1 MTQEDSA
8 CEPQRA
14 CSLKDTTHGIRSPKN
29 AVPSASKRLRLH
41 DNAVFD
47 ITGVDR
53 HFSRAIGTPLT
64 SSTVRFPQ

>member
-1 MTQEDSA
+1 
-8 CEPQRA
+8 
-14 CSLKDTTHGIRSPKN
+14 
-29 AVPSASKRLRLH
+29 VPSASKRLRLH